1 MRLGLWGARADRR
14 GLSVQA
20 GEFARHMKPVKVMGF
35 DQRSVPGSHLPCDW
49 SDYEDSELTVRRCGK
64 IEDHEIVK
72 WLADIDVV
80 WGVETFYQDA
90 FPKIAA
96 DNKAATIQHV
106 NPEFYRWAR
115 ESNLP
120 RPTVEIA
127 PSSWRLDQ
135 MSGVGMVLPSPID
148 RERCRYRTRPLNDGP
163 LTFLHV
169 VGMRAIE
176 DRNGSEALWEALKY
190 VRVPCRLLVR
200 AQSGVSI
207 QPHRHG
213 CVDVEIIEED
223 LPNYWSLYDDGD
235 VLIMPRRYGGQSL
248 SVQEAMSCGLP
259 VVMTDLEPQREW
271 LPAECLTKTNGS
283 KTLRTQAGMVDVH
296 TPDPHSIAAV
306 MDALSSNPQRVMELS
321 AHANDWAEQHSWPN
335 MRPRYESVIEE
346 ALEKF
351 RS

>member
-1 MRLGLWGARADRR
+1 MR
-14 GLSVQA
+14 
-20 GEFARHMKPVKVMGF
+20 PVKVMGF
-35 DQRSVPGSHLPCDW
+35 DQRSVPCSRLKCDW
-49 SDYEDSELTVRRCGK
+49 SDYDGGELTIAQYQKVT
-64 IEDHEIVK
+64 DHQILK
-72 WLADIDVV
+72 WLEGIDVV
-80 WGVETFYQDA
+80 WGVETFYQDH

-96 DNKAATIQHV
+96 DNKTATVQHV
-106 NPEFYRWAR
+106 NPEFYRWAL

-120 RPTVEIA
+120 RPTVEVA

-135 MSGVGMVLPSPID
+135 MSGVSTVLPTPVD
-148 RERCRYRTRPLNDGP
+148 RERCRYRQRPLQVGQ

-190 VRVPCRLLVR
+190 VKVPCRLLVR

-213 CVDVEIIEED
+213 CVDVEVIERD
-223 LPNYWSLYDDGD
+223 IPNYWSLYDDGD
-235 VLIMPRRYGGQSL
+235 VLIMPRRYGGQAL

-271 LPAECLTKTNGS
+271 LPAECLTKTKGS
-283 KTLRTQAGMVDVH
+283 KSLRTQAGMIDVH
-296 TPDPHSIAAV
+296 TPDPRSIAAV
-306 MDALSSNPQRVMELS
+306 MDSLSSNPGRVQELS
-321 AHANDWAEQHSWPN
+321 AAADQWAERRSWPN
-335 MRPRYESVIEE
+335 MRHRYEAVIAD

-351 RS
+351 GKK